1 MSWSRARTRHSY
13 CHRLVSPSFIR
24 GHCLNFLN
32 FFACISQVRSRGQK
46 RFTFIC
52 IQFKCLLSAP
62 MIVSQENW
70 TLEHFDWRE
79 RLIVL
84 VSPPNVCNQVRS
96 GQVWNVR
103 FKQRLV
109 ILDPVSRWP
118 GRPPPGCENRDQA
131 RTSFVCPRPSPSR
144 YLDHTRSLPIIR
156 KITWP
161 RFFVWFK

>member
-1 MSWSRARTRHSY
+1 MSWSQARTRHSY

-24 GHCLNFLN
+24 GHCLNFWIFLL
-32 FFACISQVRSRGQK
+32 AYLRLGVEDRSDLHS
-46 RFTFIC
+46 FV
-52 IQFKCLLSAP
+52 FKCLLSAP

-79 RLIVL
+79 RLIVQ